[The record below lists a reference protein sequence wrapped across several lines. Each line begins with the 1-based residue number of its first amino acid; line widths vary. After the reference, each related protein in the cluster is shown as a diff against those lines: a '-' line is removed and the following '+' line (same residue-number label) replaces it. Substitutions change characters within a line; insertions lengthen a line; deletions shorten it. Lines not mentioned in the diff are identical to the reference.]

1 MTEIKDCITKTYM
14 LTHDSERNEDIFLDI
29 VIYDGAVTG
38 FVYPK
43 DSTIKVGIP
52 TGTILHQETW
62 GIDIPIDEAIRDAM
76 EEALDYLPEMWEE
89 IDASE
94 ARFWEEYERSEKA

>member
-14 LTHDSERNEDIFLDI
+14 LTHDIERDEDIFLDI
-29 VIYDGAVTG
+29 VIYDGTVLG

-43 DSTIKVGIP
+43 NYSIKFGTP
-52 TGTILHQETW
+52 TGTVLHQEVL
-62 GIDIPIDEAIRDAM
+62 GIDIPLDVAIRDAM
-76 EEALDYLPEMWEE
+76 EEALEYLPEMWEE

-94 ARFWEEYERSEKA
+94 ARFWEEYERSNA